1 MNENNFSDHTS
12 QSTLKSTTIL
22 MRMKQ
27 NLAQT
32 FSRLDWKIISLT
44 SILIIIGLVSVFSAT
59 MPNDPVGTLRTQ
71 IFAITLGV
79 IAGLVILSVPSKWL
93 TDSKCCFSI
102 AAALRRS
109 QCWITTSGNR
119 YSLPR
124 RHRRNFRHAVG

>member
-12 QSTLKSTTIL
+12 QSTHKSTTIL

-44 SILIIIGLVSVFSAT
+44 SILMIIGLVSVFSAT

-71 IFAITLGV
+71 IFAIALGV

-93 TDSKCCFSI
+93 TDYRLIFLSNFVI
-102 AAALRRS
+102 LALMFVTLL
-109 QCWITTSGNR
+109 IGKI
-119 YSLPR
+119 
-124 RHRRNFRHAVG
+124 